1 MLPIFLSACVLA
13 GLTMVVHA
21 MGIAVLLWTIERRRA
36 PPTGIL
42 HVTLALIHIL
52 WWLIL
57 LHLTEISIWGAFYRW
72 RGCFPSTEAAFYFS
86 GATYTTLGY
95 GDLVLARPWRLL
107 GPIEGLVGILMC
119 GLSTG
124 YFFAVVNYI
133 RQTQVAKA
141 AAGRAERS
149 LLD

>member
-1 MLPIFLSACVLA
+1 MLSIFFSACVLV

-21 MGIAVLLWTIERRRA
+21 TGLAVLLWAIGRRRG

-42 HVTLALIHIL
+42 RVTLALIHIL

-57 LHLTEISIWGAFYRW
+57 LHLTEISIWGAFYLW

-107 GPIEGLVGILMC
+107 GPVEGLVGIMMC

-133 RQTQVAKA
+133 HQSQIAKTDA
-141 AAGRAERS
+141 ARREGS